1 MELKNNQT
9 ILVVDDEA
17 ALCHTL
23 NDVLSGEGYR
33 LLEANSGSRALD
45 ILKSTHVDLII
56 SDIEMPGMNGY
67 DLVEKV
73 NELYPHIKIQLVS
86 GYSNRVRDDIVLH
99 KKILYKPYTK
109 GDMIE
114 RVKSMLSDDES

>member
-1 MELKNNQT
+1 MESTNNKT

-23 NDVLSGEGYR
+23 TDVLSGEGYR
-33 LLEANSGSRALD
+33 LLEANSVLRALD
-45 ILKSTHVDLII
+45 ILKSNQIDLII

-67 DLVEKV
+67 DLVGKV

-86 GYSNRVRDDIVLH
+86 GYSDRVRDDIVLH
-99 KKILYKPYTK
+99 KKILYKPYRNSE
-109 GDMIE
+109 MIE
-114 RVKSMLSDDES
+114 RVKSMLGSDES